1 MSEVILSE
9 ILKEIREL
17 KKKVES
23 LENLVRERL
32 IRVDN
37 PLPSEIE
44 TIENYEQAKKTG
56 TVKFVKLE
64 DIQE

>member
-1 MSEVILSE
+1 MSEVTLSE

-23 LENLVRERL
+23 LKNLVRERL
-32 IRVDN
+32 TRVDN
-37 PLPSEIE
+37 PLPDEIE
-44 TIENYEQAKKTG
+44 AIENYEQAKKTG